1 MNNIRYEGIS
11 MNAKKITYSAVCLA
25 LAMVLPF
32 ISGQIPQIGNM
43 LGLIHIPIFLCGF
56 LCGWKW
62 GLAVGFIAPILR
74 SLIFA
79 SPAMIPGGVSMAFEL
94 AAYGFFSGLLY
105 RVFPK
110 RIPFIYLTLIISML
124 CGRIVWGIVRLTVA
138 GLTQTDFPMSLFIA
152 GAITNCLPGIALH
165 IILVPLT
172 VMALDAS
179 GMIKE

>member
-1 MNNIRYEGIS
+1 MNVR
-11 MNAKKITYSAVCLA
+11 KITYSAICLA

-32 ISGQIPQIGNM
+32 ISGQIPLVGNM

-56 LCGWKW
+56 LCGWQW
-62 GLAVGFIAPILR
+62 GLVVGFIAPILR
-74 SLIFA
+74 SMIFA

-124 CGRIVWGIVRLTVA
+124 CGRVVWGIARLTVA
-138 GLTQTDFPMSLFIA
+138 GLTQTDFPLSLFIA
-152 GAITNCLPGIALH
+152 GAVTNCLPGIALH
-165 IILVPLT
+165 IILVPLI
-172 VMALDAS
+172 VVALLS
-179 GMIKE
+179 SKLMRE